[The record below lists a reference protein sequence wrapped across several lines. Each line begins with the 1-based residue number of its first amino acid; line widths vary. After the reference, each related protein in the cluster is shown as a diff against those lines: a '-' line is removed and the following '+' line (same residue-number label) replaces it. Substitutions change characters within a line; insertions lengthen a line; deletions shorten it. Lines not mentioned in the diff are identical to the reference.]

1 LIGRGGSHCREVS
14 SHQYSGLLV
23 PTACSGWISTVPV
36 LSTET
41 ALTGSGV
48 PRSALE
54 TATAAF
60 DMVSS

>member
-1 LIGRGGSHCREVS
+1 LIGRGGSQLREVS

-23 PTACSGWISTVPV
+23 PTACSGRISTVPV
-36 LSTET
+36 LTTET
-41 ALTGSGV
+41 ALTRSGA

-60 DMVSS
+60 DMLSS